1 MNFFKQN
8 LRKCTEGYEDAKFIG
23 SALYISLGKSNRL
36 KLQFVT
42 LGYADHYAG
51 IRLTA
56 LDKNSGTIDSTTL
69 KFKDI
74 WGKKKINNPNFRDG
88 LVPYA
93 WAYNGVTEWYG
104 YQPTPRDFEQLSEQI
119 NNYAELF
126 MEQDYQLK
134 EDGEAGLTMK
144 QSI

>member
-1 MNFFKQN
+1 MNFFEQN
-8 LRKCTEGYEDAKFIG
+8 LRKCTK
-23 SALYISLGKSNRL
+23 
-36 KLQFVT
+36 
-42 LGYADHYAG
+42 GYADHYAG

-93 WAYNGVTEWYG
+93 WAYNGVIEWYG
-104 YQPTPRDFEQLSEQI
+104 YQSTPRDFEQLSEQI

-126 MEQDYQLK
+126 MEQCYQQK
-134 EDGEAGLTMK
+134 ETEDAGLAMK
-144 QSI
+144 QSM